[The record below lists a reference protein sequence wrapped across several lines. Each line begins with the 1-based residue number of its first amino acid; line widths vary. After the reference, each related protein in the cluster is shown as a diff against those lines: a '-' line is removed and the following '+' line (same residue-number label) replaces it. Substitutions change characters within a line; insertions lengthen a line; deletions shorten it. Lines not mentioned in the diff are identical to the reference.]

1 LPDPIILIVA
11 SAMVF
16 APVCS
21 WLALQRGRSRA
32 AWFAFGVLLGP
43 VAGALLVLAPPGR
56 CPSCGARSRGW
67 PRRCEGCGLAFASG
81 QWEAEDAEATRP
93 EVLRALP
100 DPRSSEFDGP
110 DMARLRGEPRRIVT
124 GAVRPGPVSES
135 DRHAATALGHR
146 PTLYSAPA
154 RDTRPREP
162 QSDTLAILGSG
173 IFVGGSEGLQIGSR
187 YFIARVGSEMHM
199 LGPIHIS
206 PSAVAARISLSGLAT
221 TVVSDRLLITAQ
233 DGGDP
238 TLAFSSV
245 TAELGVDLQQQLVM
259 RPRAAAGR

>member
-1 LPDPIILIVA
+1 VE
-11 SAMVF
+11 
-16 APVCS
+16 
-21 WLALQRGRSRA
+21 A
-32 AWFAFGVLLGP
+32 A
-43 VAGALLVLAPPGR
+43 
-56 CPSCGARSRGW
+56 
-67 PRRCEGCGLAFASG
+67 
-81 QWEAEDAEATRP
+81 RP

-110 DMARLRGEPRRIVT
+110 DMARLRGEPRRIVA
-124 GAVRPGPVSES
+124 GAVRPEPVSES
-135 DRHAATALGHR
+135 DRHSATALGHR
-146 PTLYSAPA
+146 PTLYAAPA
-154 RDTRPREP
+154 RDTRPQQP
-162 QSDTLAILGSG
+162 QGDTLAILGSG

-187 YFIARVGSEMHM
+187 YFIARVGTEMHM

-245 TAELGVDLQQQLVM
+245 TAEHGVDLQQQLVM

>member
-1 LPDPIILIVA
+1 MANDTE
-11 SAMVF
+11 
-16 APVCS
+16 
-21 WLALQRGRSRA
+21 A
-32 AWFAFGVLLGP
+32 A
-43 VAGALLVLAPPGR
+43 
-56 CPSCGARSRGW
+56 
-67 PRRCEGCGLAFASG
+67 
-81 QWEAEDAEATRP
+81 RP

-110 DMARLRGEPRRIVT
+110 DMARLRGEPRRIVG
-124 GAVRPGPVSES
+124 GAVGPGPVSD
-135 DRHAATALGHR
+135 DRHSATALGHR
-146 PTLYSAPA
+146 PTLYPAPA
-154 RDTRPREP
+154 RETRPREP